1 MSPASEDATEKAET
15 AETVDRAEAVGRAET
30 DTSPAPGD
38 PGELLSVRDL
48 TVGFATGRGHVDA
61 VRGVSFRIGRGQV
74 VAIVGESGSGKSVTA
89 RSLVGLAGD
98 GADVRA
104 GELVFDGLDLRRVRG
119 RRWRALRGRRIGFVL
134 QDALGSL
141 DPLRRVGTEV
151 AEPLREHRIVPAG
164 QIGDEVVRLLGSVG
178 VPLPASRARQYSH
191 EMSGGLRQRALIA
204 SALAARPD
212 LLIAD
217 EPTTALDATVQRQ
230 VLRLLRERAGEGT
243 AILLISH
250 DLGVVTEIAD
260 HVYVMKDG
268 RFVEDGP
275 ARQVLQAPS
284 HPYTRTLVAAA
295 LGQGRGP
302 ARGTGTAPAGPDPAP
317 DPGPGRVVLRADGL
331 VKRYKLPGRGA
342 FTAVDEVSVEVR
354 AGETLGIVGE
364 SGSGKT
370 TVGRLLLGLAAP
382 DAGRVEVNGRT
393 WTELRGPERR
403 TARRRIQMIYQHP
416 LASFDPR
423 YTARRLLEEPLRAE
437 RAPGAE
443 RARRVAEL
451 LGHVGLDEGV
461 LDRRARELSGGQR
474 QRLAIARAL
483 APRPDVIICDEP
495 VSALDAV
502 IQAQVLDVLADVQER
517 LGVAYVFISHDLGVV
532 RRISHE
538 VVVMKDG
545 KVVESGDTRKVFEA
559 PAHQYTKTLL
569 DAVPQLYRAGPADAQ
584 AILNPH

>member
-1 MSPASEDATEKAET
+1 MGPASGDTADRTEADMGP
-15 AETVDRAEAVGRAET
+15 ASG
-30 DTSPAPGD
+30 DTK
-38 PGELLSVRDL
+38 ELLSVRDL
-48 TVGFATGRGHVDA
+48 VVGFSTGREYVDA
-61 VRGVSFRIGRGQV
+61 VRGVSFRIARGQV

-104 GELVFDGLDLRRVRG
+104 EELVFDGLDLRQVRG

-141 DPLRRVGTEV
+141 DPLRRVGAEV

-164 QIGDEVVRLLGSVG
+164 ETGAEVVRLLESVG
-178 VPLPASRARQYSH
+178 VPLPENRARQYSH

-230 VLRLLRERAGEGT
+230 VLRLLRERADNGT

-250 DLGVVTEIAD
+250 DLGVVAEIAD
-260 HVYVMKDG
+260 HVYVMKEG

-275 ARQVLQAPS
+275 ARKVLQTPS

-295 LGQGRGP
+295 LGRGRGP
-302 ARGTGTAPAGPDPAP
+302 ARGGDAAPAGPDP
-317 DPGPGRVVLRADGL
+317 DPGRVVLRADGL

-370 TVGRLLLGLAAP
+370 TVGRLLLGLVAP
-382 DAGRVEVNGRT
+382 DAGRVEVNGRL
-393 WTELRGPERR
+393 WNELRGPERR
-403 TARRRIQMIYQHP
+403 TARRRVQMIYQHP

-423 YTARRLLEEPLRAE
+423 YTARQLLEEPLRAE
-437 RAPGAE
+437 RVPGAE

-451 LGHVGLDEGV
+451 LEHVGLGDEV
-461 LDRRARELSGGQR
+461 LRRRARELSGGQR

-495 VSALDAV
+495 VSALDAS

-545 KVVESGDTRKVFEA
+545 RVVESGDIRKVFEA
-559 PAHQYTKTLL
+559 PEHQYTKALL
-569 DAVPQLYRAGPADAQ
+569 DAVPRLHRIGPAGAQ
-584 AILNPH
+584 AILNPR

>member
-1 MSPASEDATEKAET
+1 MSP
-15 AETVDRAEAVGRAET
+15 V
-30 DTSPAPGD
+30 PGN
-38 PGELLSVRDL
+38 PRQLLSVRDL
-48 TVGFATGRGHVDA
+48 TVAFATGRGHVDA
-61 VRGVSFRIGRGQV
+61 VRGVSFRIDRGQV

-104 GELVFDGLDLRRVRG
+104 GELVFGGLDLRRVRG

-141 DPLRRVGTEV
+141 DPLRRVGAEV

-164 QIGDEVVRLLGSVG
+164 QIGDEVVRLLDSVG
-178 VPLPASRARQYSH
+178 VPLPGSRARQYSH

-302 ARGTGTAPAGPDPAP
+302 ARGAAPAGP

-331 VKRYKLPGRGA
+331 VKRYRLPGRGA

-370 TVGRLLLGLAAP
+370 TVGRLLLGLVAP
-382 DAGRVEVNGRT
+382 DAGRVEVNGRP

-437 RAPGAE
+437 RVPAAE

-451 LGHVGLDEGV
+451 LEHVGLDEEV
-461 LDRRARELSGGQR
+461 LGRRARELSGGQR

-545 KVVESGDTRKVFEA
+545 RVVEYGDTRKVFEA
-559 PAHQYTKTLL
+559 PEHQYTKALL
-569 DAVPQLYRAGPADAQ
+569 DAVPQLHRAGPADAQ
-584 AILNPH
+584 AILKPR

>member
-1 MSPASEDATEKAET
+1 MSPVSGDT
-15 AETVDRAEAVGRAET
+15 T

-38 PGELLSVRDL
+38 TGDTRELLRVRDL
-48 TVGFATGRGHVDA
+48 TVGFSTGRGHVDA
-61 VRGVSFRIGRGQV
+61 VRGVSFRIDRGQV

-104 GELVFDGLDLRRVRG
+104 EELVFDGLDLRRVRG
-119 RRWRALRGRRIGFVL
+119 RGWRALRGRRVGFVL

-141 DPLRRVGTEV
+141 DPLRRVGAEV
-151 AEPLREHRIVPAG
+151 AEPLREHRTVPSG
-164 QIGDEVVRLLGSVG
+164 EIGDEVVRLLDSVG
-178 VPLPASRARQYSH
+178 VPLPESRARQYPH

-230 VLRLLRERAGEGT
+230 VLALLRERAGDGT

-250 DLGVVTEIAD
+250 DLGVVAEIAD

-275 ARQVLQAPS
+275 TREMLQAPS

-295 LGQGRGP
+295 LGQGRGL
-302 ARGTGTAPAGPDPAP
+302 ARGAGVASADPDPR
-317 DPGPGRVVLRADGL
+317 PGPGRVVLSAEGL
-331 VKRYKLPGRGA
+331 VKRYRLPGKGA

-393 WTELRGPERR
+393 WSELRGPERR
-403 TARRRIQMIYQHP
+403 AARRRIQMIYQHP

-423 YTARRLLEEPLRAE
+423 YTARRLLEEPLRAQGT
-437 RAPGAE
+437 PGAE

-451 LGHVGLDEGV
+451 LEHVGLDEEV
-461 LDRRARELSGGQR
+461 LGRRARELSGGQR

-502 IQAQVLDVLADVQER
+502 IQAQVLDVLTDVQER

-532 RRISHE
+532 HRISHE
-538 VVVMKDG
+538 VAVMKDG
-545 KVVESGDTRKVFEA
+545 KVVESGDIRKVFEA
-559 PAHQYTKTLL
+559 PEHQYTKTLL
-569 DAVPQLYRAGPADAQ
+569 EAVPRLHRAARGSA
-584 AILNPH
+584 